1 MRAAIASL
9 LVIGTFFACSSS
21 EEDDGATGGWAPG
34 TAFSTPREPTA
45 RGFLDRRGL
54 IHAHSVHSHDACDGE
69 PKDDAGVVNA
79 PCLDDFRAGLCATRH
94 DFAMLTDH
102 NDSFGSTEFPETLL
116 FDAGRGDALIER
128 AGSPVA
134 NWLSC
139 PDGSKPL
146 VTAGAE
152 SGFMSVGIER
162 HVAATPSERGD
173 IYGAETAETIATL
186 KKVGA
191 VVLLQHTEDWSVEQI
206 GDLPVDGF
214 EMYNLHANTVIGA
227 GAVITLLG
235 RLDEPEALPFSDLV
249 FLPIVSEDKRY
260 LERWGSVLAAG
271 KKRVTTMGTDCHRN
285 TFKDLLPDG
294 ERIDSYRRMMSW
306 FSNHLLLTPDAQG
319 GFGDLE
325 LKEALTKGRLYG
337 AFEVLGF
344 PKGFDFHA
352 QAAGAIVEMGGEV
365 AAGDS
370 PELRASLPAIEG
382 LGRNVKR
389 PDFVVRLLRAKSG
402 GWDVVHETAADLSYL
417 VSEPG
422 AYRVEVRMKPR
433 HLLGYLAS
441 YAELAER
448 DFVWIYSNAIYVK

>member
-9 LVIGTFFACSSS
+9 VVFGAFVACSSS
-21 EEDDGATGGWAPG
+21 EEATSARGGWAPG
-34 TAFSTPREPTA
+34 TVFSTPREPTA

-69 PKDDAGVVNA
+69 PKDDAGAVNA
-79 PCLDDFRAGLCATRH
+79 PCLDDFRAGVCATRH
-94 DFAMLTDH
+94 DFVMLTDH
-102 NDSFGSTEFPETLL
+102 NDSFGSTEFPAALL
-116 FDAGRGDALIER
+116 FDAGRGDTLIER
-128 AGSPVA
+128 GGSPVA
-134 NWLSC
+134 NWLAC
-139 PDGSKPL
+139 PDGSSSL
-146 VTAGAE
+146 VTAGTE

-162 HVAATPSERGD
+162 HVADTASERGD
-173 IYGAETAETIATL
+173 IYGAETAEAVAQL
-186 KKVGA
+186 KQVGA

-206 GDLPVDGF
+206 SDLPIDGF
-214 EMYNLHANTVIGA
+214 EMYNLHANTLIGA
-227 GAVITLLG
+227 GAAITLIG

-306 FSNHLLLTPDAQG
+306 FSNHLLVKPDASG

-325 LKEALTKGRLYG
+325 LKEALRNGRLYG

-352 QAAGAIVEMGGEV
+352 QVGGAVVEMGGE
-365 AAGDS
+365 AQASAS
-370 PELRASLPAIEG
+370 PELRARLPELEKLSAG
-382 LGRNVKR
+382 VKR
-389 PDFVVRLLRAKSG
+389 PDYVVRLLRAKNG
-402 GWDVVHETAADLSYL
+402 GWDVVHETAADLSYV

-422 AYRVEVRMKPR
+422 AYRVEVRIKPR